1 MTDWDENGGNAV
13 IHQVLPRV
21 SYFVCKV
28 AGSNIQEQI
37 VAANINTI
45 FICMALNN
53 DFNLRHLERYLSIA
67 WQSSVIPVIV
77 LTN

>member
-1 MTDWDENGGNAV
+1 MERMQSFIEFCLMLVT
-13 IHQVLPRV
+13 L
-21 SYFVCKV
+21 FVRG